1 MKAGRLGSTV
11 RVMGNHCGM
20 KCYDR
25 VCAVEGMLGGLEWR
39 MGGRLRRD
47 SSHSKG
53 EVVSTHPRAK
63 DGENGG
69 TVKKSGEWP
78 QWGSPERGGTQGKE
92 RVPPLGSRG
101 PHQSS
106 SQAVP
111 LSHGGGAFPRWVS
124 LISIPSQPNQ
134 NLRVGQ

>member
-69 TVKKSGEWP
+69 TVKKSGEELRARSVFLPWAA
-78 QWGSPERGGTQGKE
+78 GD
-92 RVPPLGSRG
+92 
-101 PHQSS
+101 
-106 SQAVP
+106 
-111 LSHGGGAFPRWVS
+111 
-124 LISIPSQPNQ
+124 LISPQARLCP
-134 NLRVGQ
+134 